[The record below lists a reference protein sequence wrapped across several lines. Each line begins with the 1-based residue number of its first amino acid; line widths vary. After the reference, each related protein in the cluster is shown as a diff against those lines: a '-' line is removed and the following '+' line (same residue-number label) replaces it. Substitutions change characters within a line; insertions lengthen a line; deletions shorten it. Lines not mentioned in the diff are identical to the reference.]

1 MIDCGMYACPFG
13 RTSRSAEPDQLFRV
27 FGAQSDQP
35 PTRGGGVDS
44 LRLAILVYVCQ
55 CMSVGQASGGQP
67 SSPVSSESTA
77 FSHSQSLARTNR
89 VNRGCF
95 RVRVVRVIS
104 AQSDQPSSDWGPDS
118 IRLPDLVCVCVCVS
132 RSAKPPGLR
141 RQSLPVSSESA
152 ALSQSQCLPRTNRVN
167 RACFRV
173 CVCSQ
178 SKPLRQQSPHV
189 SSESSALS
197 PSQ

>member
-1 MIDCGMYACPFG
+1 MIARSQSLMGSAMIDCGTYACPSG
-13 RTSRSAEPDQLFRV
+13 RTSRSADMINSSESSELSQI
-27 FGAQSDQP
+27 
-35 PTRGGGVDS
+35 RGGGVDS

-67 SSPVSSESTA
+67 SSPESSESTA
-77 FSHSQSLARTNR
+77 LSHSQSVARTNQ

-95 RVRVVRVIS
+95 RVRGVRVIS

-152 ALSQSQCLPRTNRVN
+152 ALSQSPG
-167 RACFRV
+167 
-173 CVCSQ
+173 
-178 SKPLRQQSPHV
+178 
-189 SSESSALS
+189 
-197 PSQ
+197 